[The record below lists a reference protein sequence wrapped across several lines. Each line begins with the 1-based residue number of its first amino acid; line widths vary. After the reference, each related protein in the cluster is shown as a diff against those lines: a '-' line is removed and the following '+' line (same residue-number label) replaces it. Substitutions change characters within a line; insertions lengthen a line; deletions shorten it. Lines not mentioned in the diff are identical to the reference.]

1 MMWQDI
7 SLKKDSTY
15 IEKYVLSPAKYGVKK
30 PEGKNKMKLKG
41 SDPIKFILRYILHGV
56 NSTPCK
62 DLMN

>member
-30 PEGKNKMKLKG
+30 KEGKNKMKVE
-41 SDPIKFILRYILHGV
+41 GV
-56 NSTPCK
+56 RPH
-62 DLMN
+62 

>member
-41 SDPIKFILRYILHGV
+41 SDPIKKIL
-56 NSTPCK
+56 SC
-62 DLMN
+62 

>member
-30 PEGKNKMKLKG
+30 TEGKNKMKVE
-41 SDPIKFILRYILHGV
+41 GV
-56 NSTPCK
+56 RPH
-62 DLMN
+62 